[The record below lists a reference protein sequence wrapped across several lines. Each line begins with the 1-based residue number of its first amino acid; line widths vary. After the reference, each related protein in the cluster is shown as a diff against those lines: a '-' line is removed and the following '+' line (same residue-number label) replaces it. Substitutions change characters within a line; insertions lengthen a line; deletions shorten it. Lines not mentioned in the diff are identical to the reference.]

1 MFSVFERELLVVLSC
16 FDFVFCHTNVCH
28 TNADVVT
35 VPSYVDSAVGKTA
48 ASRGQRFLFISTVA
62 CFLPG
67 RLVFIIEDPLIMA
80 FDYHSH
86 VRNAAAADREVVSI

>member
-16 FDFVFCHTNVCH
+16 FDFVFCH